1 MTNRCLIEALGSGNA
16 FITLGKDNEMCP
28 QLFFTNVPYNCSDR
42 ELKEWIEA
50 RGIDAVA
57 IRMIRDLVSGVSQ
70 AFAYASLKDEG
81 QIDSA
86 VSALNGKRMRN
97 QIITVSQVPSRNAVA

>member
-1 MTNRCLIEALGSGNA
+1 LGIGL
-16 FITLGKDNEMCP
+16 FIKPDVGKDNEMCP

-42 ELKEWIEA
+42 ELKEWLES

-57 IRMIRDLVSGVSQ
+57 IRIIRDLVAGVSP

-97 QIITVSQVPSRNAVA
+97 QIITVSQVPSRHAVA

>member
-1 MTNRCLIEALGSGNA
+1 
-16 FITLGKDNEMCP
+16 MCP

-50 RGIDAVA
+50 RGVDAVA
-57 IRMIRDLVSGVSQ
+57 IRIIRDLVSGVSP
-70 AFAYASLKDEG
+70 AFAYASLKDER

-86 VSALNGKRMRN
+86 VSILNGTRMRN
-97 QIITVSQVPSRNAVA
+97 QIITVSQVPSRDAVA

>member
-1 MTNRCLIEALGSGNA
+1 
-16 FITLGKDNEMCP
+16 MCP

-50 RGIDAVA
+50 RGVDAVA
-57 IRMIRDLVSGVSQ
+57 IRIIRDLVSGASP
-70 AFAYASLKDEG
+70 AFAYASLKDER

-86 VSALNGKRMRN
+86 VSILNGTRMRN
-97 QIITVSQVPSRNAVA
+97 QIITVSQVPCRNAVA

>member
-1 MTNRCLIEALGSGNA
+1 
-16 FITLGKDNEMCP
+16 MCP

-50 RGIDAVA
+50 RGVDAVA
-57 IRMIRDLVSGVSQ
+57 IRIIRDLVSGASP
-70 AFAYASLKDEG
+70 AFAYASLKDER

-86 VSALNGKRMRN
+86 VSILNGTRMRN
-97 QIITVSQVPSRNAVA
+97 QIITVSQVPSRDAVA

>member
-1 MTNRCLIEALGSGNA
+1 
-16 FITLGKDNEMCP
+16 MCP

-50 RGIDAVA
+50 RGIAAVA
-57 IRMIRDLVSGVSQ
+57 IRMIRDLVSGVSP

>member
-1 MTNRCLIEALGSGNA
+1 
-16 FITLGKDNEMCP
+16 MCP
-28 QLFFTNVPYNCSDR
+28 QLFFTNVPYNCSDH
-42 ELKEWIEA
+42 ELKEWIES

-57 IRMIRDLVSGVSQ
+57 IRIIRDLVSGASP

-86 VSALNGKRMRN
+86 VYALNGKRMRN
-97 QIITVSQVPSRNAVA
+97 QVITVSQVPCRNAVA

>member
-1 MTNRCLIEALGSGNA
+1 
-16 FITLGKDNEMCP
+16 MCP
-28 QLFFTNVPYNCSDR
+28 QLFFTNVPYNCLDH
-42 ELKEWIEA
+42 ELKEWIES

-57 IRMIRDLVSGVSQ
+57 IRIIRDLVSGVSP

-86 VSALNGKRMRN
+86 VYALNGKRMRN
-97 QIITVSQVPSRNAVA
+97 QVITVSQVPCRNAVA

>member
-1 MTNRCLIEALGSGNA
+1 
-16 FITLGKDNEMCP
+16 MCP

-42 ELKEWIEA
+42 ELKEWLES

-57 IRMIRDLVSGVSQ
+57 IRIIRDLVSGVSP
-70 AFAYASLKDEG
+70 AFAYALLKDEG

-86 VSALNGKRMRN
+86 VYALNGKRMRN
-97 QIITVSQVPSRNAVA
+97 QVITVSQAPCRNAVA

>member
-1 MTNRCLIEALGSGNA
+1 
-16 FITLGKDNEMCP
+16 MCP
-28 QLFFTNVPYNCSDR
+28 QLFFTNVPYNCPDS

-50 RGIDAVA
+50 RGIDAAA
-57 IRMIRDLVSGVSQ
+57 IRIIRDLVSGVSP

-97 QIITVSQVPSRNAVA
+97 QIITVSQVPSRDAVA

>member
-1 MTNRCLIEALGSGNA
+1 MS
-16 FITLGKDNEMCP
+16 P

-57 IRMIRDLVSGVSQ
+57 IRMIRDLVSGVSP

-97 QIITVSQVPSRNAVA
+97 QIITVSQVPSRDAVA

>member
-1 MTNRCLIEALGSGNA
+1 
-16 FITLGKDNEMCP
+16 MCP

-42 ELKEWIEA
+42 ELKEWIES

-57 IRMIRDLVSGVSQ
+57 IRIIRDLVSGASP
-70 AFAYASLKDEG
+70 AFAYASLKDER

-86 VSALNGKRMRN
+86 VSILNGTRMRN
-97 QIITVSQVPSRNAVA
+97 QIITVSQVPSRDAVA

>member
-1 MTNRCLIEALGSGNA
+1 
-16 FITLGKDNEMCP
+16 MCP

-50 RGIDAVA
+50 RGVDAVA
-57 IRMIRDLVSGVSQ
+57 IRIIRDLVSGASP

-86 VSALNGKRMRN
+86 DYALNGKRMRN
-97 QIITVSQVPSRNAVA
+97 QVITVSQVPCRNAVA

>member
-1 MTNRCLIEALGSGNA
+1 
-16 FITLGKDNEMCP
+16 MCP

-57 IRMIRDLVSGVSQ
+57 IRMIRDLVSGVSP

>member
-1 MTNRCLIEALGSGNA
+1 
-16 FITLGKDNEMCP
+16 MCP
-28 QLFFTNVPYNCSDR
+28 QLFFTNVPYNCSDS

-50 RGIDAVA
+50 RGIDAAA
-57 IRMIRDLVSGVSQ
+57 IRIIRDLVSGVSP

-86 VSALNGKRMRN
+86 VSVLNGKRMRN
-97 QIITVSQVPSRNAVA
+97 QIITVSQVPSRATVA

>member
-1 MTNRCLIEALGSGNA
+1 
-16 FITLGKDNEMCP
+16 MCP

-57 IRMIRDLVSGVSQ
+57 IRMIRDLVSGVSP

-97 QIITVSQVPSRNAVA
+97 QIITVSQVPSRDAVA

>member
-1 MTNRCLIEALGSGNA
+1 
-16 FITLGKDNEMCP
+16 MCP

-57 IRMIRDLVSGVSQ
+57 IRMIRDLVSGVSP

-97 QIITVSQVPSRNAVA
+97 QIITVSQVPSQDAVA

>member
-1 MTNRCLIEALGSGNA
+1 
-16 FITLGKDNEMCP
+16 MCP

-50 RGIDAVA
+50 RGVDAVA
-57 IRMIRDLVSGVSQ
+57 IRIIRDLVSGVSP
-70 AFAYASLKDEG
+70 AFAYASLKDER

-86 VSALNGKRMRN
+86 VSVLNGTRMRN
-97 QIITVSQVPSRNAVA
+97 QIITVSQAPSRDAVA

>member
-1 MTNRCLIEALGSGNA
+1 
-16 FITLGKDNEMCP
+16 MCP

-50 RGIDAVA
+50 RGVDAVA
-57 IRMIRDLVSGVSQ
+57 IRIIRDLVSGVSP
-70 AFAYASLKDEG
+70 AFAYASLKDER

-86 VSALNGKRMRN
+86 VSVLNGTRMRN
-97 QIITVSQVPSRNAVA
+97 QIITVSQVPSRDAVA